1 VAGDAI
7 ISGVRFA
14 IVRAE
19 GSHDMV
25 IRTLL
30 ALALLVIGLGTAAP
44 GFVASAQDATP
55 GAAPAG
61 DPIVIGA
68 AVHQSDWMAA
78 YDLPPL
84 EGARLAVAQINA
96 NGGVLGRPLELIDG
110 DGRTD
115 PATVGNVAI
124 ELIDGGAEVLIA
136 PCDFDYGAPV
146 SQAAQDAGIVGVST
160 CASSPLYGSKALGDK
175 QFTVSMWNQTMSAA
189 AAQFAIE
196 QGWMN
201 AATIVDTS
209 TEYTQSLG
217 EYFVET
223 FTHLGGTVA
232 NEDTYTMGD
241 MQISAQIQRLQNLP
255 EAPDVI
261 FLSTNMPDYAM
272 MVRELRAAGFEQPLM
287 GGDAMDTAD
296 FYPAVGADLGN
307 NIFISTHSFI
317 GEEVSPAMAD
327 FLALYEAEHG
337 KAPETAFVVMG
348 WDTVNIIAQAIE
360 KAGTTEGAALALAM
374 EELQYELLSGNL
386 DWADAAGGHAP
397 TKEAFILE
405 VVNGEPT
412 FVQTLLPEWAPP
424 AE

>member
-1 VAGDAI
+1 M
-7 ISGVRFA
+7 VR
-14 IVRAE
+14 RA
-19 GSHDMV
+19 
-25 IRTLL
+25 LL
-30 ALALLVIGLGTAAP
+30 ALALLVTGLGP
-44 GFVASAQDATP
+44 ASAGSVVQARDATP
-55 GAAPAG
+55 AAAAPQG
-61 DPIVIGA
+61 EPIVLGA

-84 EGARLAVAQINA
+84 EGARLAVEQINA

-124 ELIDGGAEVLIA
+124 ELIEAGAEVLIA

-146 SQAAQDAGIVGVST
+146 SQVAQDAGIVGVST
-160 CASSPLYGSKALGDK
+160 CASSPLYGSDALGDK

-196 QGWMN
+196 QGWTK

-217 EYFVET
+217 QYFTET
-223 FTHLGGTVA
+223 FEHLGGEIVSD
-232 NEDTYTMGD
+232 DTYTMGD
-241 MQISAQIQRLQNLP
+241 MQINAQIQRLRDLP
-255 EAPDVI
+255 EPPDVI

-307 NIFISTHSFI
+307 NIFISTHSFL
-317 GEEVSPAMAD
+317 GPEVSPEMAD
-327 FLALYEAEHG
+327 FLALYEEKHG
-337 KAPETAFVVMG
+337 ELPETAFTVMG
-348 WDTVNIIAQAIE
+348 WDTVNILAQAIE
-360 KAGTTEGAALALAM
+360 KAGTTEGAALAKAM
-374 EELQYELLSGNL
+374 EEMEFDLLSGHL
-386 DWADAAGGHAP
+386 DWADAEGGHAP

-412 FVQTLLPEWAPP
+412 FVQTLLPEWTPP
-424 AE
+424 TE

>member
-1 VAGDAI
+1 MVTRIVLTLALVAMGLAA
-7 ISGVRFA
+7 GAPA
-14 IVRAE
+14 IVN
-19 GSHDMV
+19 
-25 IRTLL
+25 
-30 ALALLVIGLGTAAP
+30 
-44 GFVASAQDATP
+44 AQDATP
-55 GAAPAG
+55 APSG

-96 NGGVLGRPLELIDG
+96 SGGVLGRPLELIDG

-124 ELIDGGAEVLIA
+124 ELIDAGAEVLIA

-146 SQAAQDAGIVGVST
+146 SQAAQEAGIVGVST
-160 CASSPLYGSKALGDK
+160 CASSPLYGSEALGDK
-175 QFTVSMWNQTMSAA
+175 QFTTSMWNQTMSAA
-189 AAQFAIE
+189 AAQFAFE
-196 QGWMN
+196 QGWTN
-201 AATIVDTS
+201 AATIIDTS

-223 FTHLGGTVA
+223 FDHVGGNLVSE
-232 NEDTYTMGD
+232 NTYTMGD
-241 MQISAQIQRLQNLP
+241 MQISAQIQRLRDLP
-255 EAPDVI
+255 EAPDII

-307 NIFISTHSFI
+307 NIFISTHSFL
-317 GEEVSPAMAD
+317 GDEVSPEMAE
-327 FLALYEAEHG
+327 FLDLYEAEYDQ
-337 KAPETAFVVMG
+337 APETAFVVMG

-360 KAGTTEGAALALAM
+360 RAGTTEGAALALAM
-374 EELQYELLSGNL
+374 EELTYELLSGNL

-412 FVQTLLPEWAPP
+412 FVTRLNPEWAPP
-424 AE
+424 A

>member
-1 VAGDAI
+1 MT
-7 ISGVRFA
+7 
-14 IVRAE
+14 VRA
-19 GSHDMV
+19 
-25 IRTLL
+25 LL
-30 ALALLVIGLGTAAP
+30 VLALLAIGFGVGTQP
-44 GFVASAQDATP
+44 NASAQDATP
-55 GAAPAG
+55 AASG

-84 EGARLAVAQINA
+84 EGARLAVEQINA

-124 ELIDGGAEVLIA
+124 ELIDAGAEVLIA

-146 SQAAQDAGIVGVST
+146 SQAAQEAGIVGIST
-160 CASSPLYGSKALGDK
+160 CASSPLYGSDALGDK
-175 QFTVSMWNQTMSAA
+175 QFTTSMWNQTMSAA
-189 AAQFAIE
+189 AAQFAFE
-196 QGWMN
+196 QGWTN
-201 AATIVDTS
+201 AATIIDTS

-223 FTHLGGTVA
+223 FNHLGGNLVS
-232 NEDTYTMGD
+232 EDTYTMGD
-241 MQISAQIQRLQNLP
+241 MQISAQIQRLRDLP
-255 EAPDVI
+255 EAPDII

-307 NIFISTHSFI
+307 NIFISTHGFL
-317 GEEVSPAMAD
+317 GDKVSPAMAE
-327 FLALYEAEHG
+327 FLDLYEAEYG
-337 KAPETAFVVMG
+337 KAPETTFVVMG

-360 KAGTTEGAALALAM
+360 RAGTTEGAALAQAM
-374 EELQYELLSGNL
+374 EELQFELLSGNL
-386 DWADAAGGHAP
+386 DWADAEGGHAP

-412 FVQTLLPEWAPP
+412 FVQRLNPEWAPP
-424 AE
+424 A

>member
-1 VAGDAI
+1 
-7 ISGVRFA
+7 
-14 IVRAE
+14 
-19 GSHDMV
+19 MV
-25 IRTLL
+25 KRTLL
-30 ALALLVIGLGTAAP
+30 ACALLLTGLGP
-44 GFVASAQDATP
+44 GLVARAQDATP
-55 GAAPAG
+55 ASAPEG
-61 DPIVIGA
+61 EPIVLGA

-84 EGARLAVAQINA
+84 EGARLAVEQINA

-146 SQAAQDAGIVGVST
+146 SQAAQDAGMVGVST
-160 CASSPLYGSKALGDK
+160 CASSPLYGSDALGDK

-189 AAQFAIE
+189 AAQFAME
-196 QGWMN
+196 QGWTN
-201 AATIVDTS
+201 AATIIDNS

-223 FTHLGGTVA
+223 FNHLGGNVVS
-232 NEDTYTMGD
+232 EDTYTMGD
-241 MQISAQIQRLQNLP
+241 MQLNAQVQRLQNLP

-307 NIFISTHSFI
+307 NIFISTHSFL
-317 GEEVSPAMAD
+317 GDEVSPEMAE
-327 FLALYEAEHG
+327 FLDLYEAKHG
-337 KAPETAFVVMG
+337 ELPETAFTVMG
-348 WDTVNIIAQAIE
+348 WDTVNILAQAIE
-360 KAGTTEGAALALAM
+360 AAGTTEGAALAKAM
-374 EELQYELLSGNL
+374 EEGEYSLLSGNL
-386 DWADAAGGHAP
+386 DWADAEGGHAP

>member
-1 VAGDAI
+1 MT
-7 ISGVRFA
+7 
-14 IVRAE
+14 VRA
-19 GSHDMV
+19 
-25 IRTLL
+25 LL
-30 ALALLVIGLGTAAP
+30 ALALLAAGFGTQ
-44 GFVASAQDATP
+44 VTASAQEATP
-55 GAAPAG
+55 AASG

-84 EGARLAVAQINA
+84 EGARLAVEQINA

-124 ELIDGGAEVLIA
+124 ELIDAGAEVLIA

-146 SQAAQDAGIVGVST
+146 SQAAQEAGIVGVST
-160 CASSPLYGSKALGDK
+160 CASSPLYGSEALGDK
-175 QFTVSMWNQTMSAA
+175 QFTTSMWNQTMSAA
-189 AAQFAIE
+189 AAQFAFE
-196 QGWMN
+196 QGWTD
-201 AATIVDTS
+201 AATIIDTS

-223 FTHLGGTVA
+223 FNHLGGNLVS
-232 NEDTYTMGD
+232 EDTYTMGD
-241 MQISAQIQRLQNLP
+241 MQISAQIQRLRDLP

-307 NIFISTHSFI
+307 NIFISTHSFL
-317 GEEVSPAMAD
+317 GDEVSPEMAE
-327 FLALYEAEHG
+327 FLDVYEAEYG
-337 KAPETAFVVMG
+337 KVPETAFVVMG

-360 KAGTTEGAALALAM
+360 HAGTTEGAALAQAM
-374 EELQYELLSGNL
+374 EELEFELLSGNL

-405 VVNGEPT
+405 VVGGEPT
-412 FVQTLLPEWAPP
+412 FVQRLSPEWAPP
-424 AE
+424 A

>member
-1 VAGDAI
+1 MA
-7 ISGVRFA
+7 
-14 IVRAE
+14 VRA
-19 GSHDMV
+19 
-25 IRTLL
+25 LL
-30 ALALLVIGLGTAAP
+30 ALALLAA
-44 GFVASAQDATP
+44 GFATQMTASAQDATP
-55 GAAPAG
+55 APSG

-68 AVHQSDWMAA
+68 AVHQSGWMAA

-96 NGGVLGRPLELIDG
+96 AGGVLGRPLELIDG
-110 DGRTD
+110 DGQTD

-124 ELIDGGAEVLIA
+124 ELIEAGAEVLIA

-146 SQAAQDAGIVGVST
+146 SQAAQEAGIVGVST
-160 CASSPLYGSKALGDK
+160 CASSPLYGSEALGDK
-175 QFTVSMWNQTMSAA
+175 QFTTSMWNQTMSAA
-189 AAQFAIE
+189 AAQFAFE
-196 QGWMN
+196 QGWTN

-217 EYFVET
+217 DYFVET
-223 FTHLGGTVA
+223 FNHLGGNVVS
-232 NEDTYTMGD
+232 EDTYTMGD

-255 EAPDVI
+255 EPPDVI

-307 NIFISTHSFI
+307 NIFISTHSFL
-317 GEEVSPAMAD
+317 GDEVSPEMAE
-327 FLALYEAEHG
+327 FLDLYEAEYG

-360 KAGTTEGAALALAM
+360 RAGTTEGAALAKAM
-374 EELQYELLSGNL
+374 EELEFELLSGNL

-412 FVQTLLPEWAPP
+412 FVQRLNPEWAPP
-424 AE
+424 A